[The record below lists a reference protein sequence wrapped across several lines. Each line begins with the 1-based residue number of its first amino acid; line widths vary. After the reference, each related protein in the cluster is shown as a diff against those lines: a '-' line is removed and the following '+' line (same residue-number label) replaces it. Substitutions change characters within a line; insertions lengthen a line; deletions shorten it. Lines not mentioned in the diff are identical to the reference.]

1 MGFNSLYV
9 PLDIGTWHCELV
21 PASELYHGWGYRR
34 LWDPFADYEKRQ
46 EMERQIEK
54 DARAFDLYFRPDYD
68 FRRLIA
74 TDINA
79 IRSCLSDHLNVV
91 HWDLPTDNAGIE
103 RLLKQAVRDGRL
115 VPIVNRD
122 AGANQRTYRPAPAP
136 ERWPQ
141 TGGGGWAPRV
151 EPYGGAYGGLS
162 AVVSAA
168 PTLAGEVASCA
179 TDDGGGFDW
188 LGAVQSAAGA
198 MPGDDGDSGVG
209 DGAADLEGDT
219 SSTPLG
225 DAQPFEYSEDA
236 PGADVQELAARGVS
250 EADEGECYAQFE
262 RELDEC
268 GLYSAMTKD
277 PYTYVACKAQ
287 AFANYNQCRGY

>member
-21 PASELYHGWGYRR
+21 PASEFYHGWGYRR
-34 LWDPFADYEKRQ
+34 LWDPFADYEKRK

-74 TDINA
+74 TDTNA
-79 IRSCLSDHLNVV
+79 IRSFLSDHLNVV

-103 RLLKQAVRDGRL
+103 RLLKQAVRDGKL

-122 AGANQRTYRPAPAP
+122 AGANRRTYRPAPAP

-141 TGGGGWAPRV
+141 SGGGGWAPRV
-151 EPYGGAYGGLS
+151 EPYAGAYGGLS
-162 AVVSAA
+162 ALVSSA
-168 PTLAGEVASCA
+168 PTLAGEVASSA

-198 MPGDDGDSGVG
+198 VLGDDGDPDADNV
-209 DGAADLEGDT
+209 AADADGDA

-236 PGADVQELAARGVS
+236 PGADVQDLAARGVS
-250 EADEGECYAQFE
+250 EAEEAECHDQFE
-262 RELDEC
+262 RDLDLC
-268 GLYSAMTKD
+268 RALGGPMGGARG
-277 PYTYVACKAQ
+277 Q
-287 AFANYNQCRGY
+287 ALCEQNAFQNYQQCRGY